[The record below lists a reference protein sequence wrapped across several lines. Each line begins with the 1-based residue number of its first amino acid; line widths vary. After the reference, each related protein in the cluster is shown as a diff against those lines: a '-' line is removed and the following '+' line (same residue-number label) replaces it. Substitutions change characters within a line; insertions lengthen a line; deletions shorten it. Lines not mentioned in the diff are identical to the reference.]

1 MSDVTRK
8 ERAWPRPS
16 SNSYFYFVYLYEKG
30 HDRTLALRTERLKA
44 AYGILTIKLISNV
57 RKAYLIQTVT
67 LLRFFLP
74 VGGF

>member
-16 SNSYFYFVYLYEKG
+16 SNSYFYFVY
-30 HDRTLALRTERLKA
+30 LALRTERLKA

-67 LLRFFLP
+67 LLRFFFP

>member
-44 AYGILTIKLISNV
+44 AYGILTI
-57 RKAYLIQTVT
+57 
-67 LLRFFLP
+67 
-74 VGGF
+74 